1 MTGEQDRQGQRRSAD
16 RAQRTVRTAVVVVHG
31 MGEQLPLETLNRFV
45 GSALPK
51 VGGKRLVGC
60 QKSASSCDLA
70 ICVRP

>member
-1 MTGEQDRQGQRRSAD
+1 
-16 RAQRTVRTAVVVVHG
+16 VVVVHG

-60 QKSASSCDLA
+60 HKSASSCDLA